1 AARSQY
7 VPACTVDGPFGLDN
21 AVSPEAARHKK
32 ITGPVAGQADIL
44 LVPSIEAGNI
54 MVKSLVYFGHRRVIG
69 LLAGARAPVVLTSRA
84 DNMEAKLLSI
94 AGAVLMVNV
103 ERSLKLKVGRVH
115 Y

>member
-1 AARSQY
+1 
-7 VPACTVDGPFGLDN
+7 
-21 AVSPEAARHKK
+21 
-32 ITGPVAGQADIL
+32 
-44 LVPSIEAGNI
+44 
-54 MVKSLVYFGHRRVIG
+54 
-69 LLAGARAPVVLTSRA
+69 VVLTSRA